1 MCLLNR
7 EKMNVYSKL
16 LLPVLLL
23 LPFFSIAQA
32 PSVESKAGS
41 RSSIGGHK
49 GWTEPD
55 SGLIAPSRN
64 AKKSAAGIQFNKP
77 GRFWYDRYGEMP
89 KDSAFYFWDG
99 VHEVQFFSANDTDYI
114 QSLAAAGNDAQ
125 QLSISNDTIFLENGG
140 YVVLPTGSAGFDSV
154 HIYAALKDTAAALR
168 DSLRNHWTAIMGK
181 QASLGFTPVPNTR
194 TITING
200 NTQALSANVTYTIA
214 IPYYA
219 DSLLRAFDSLAAHN
233 SRLISL
239 KYGIDT
245 GVENTRIWGYG
256 AFYPLN
262 ANPSGYLASADATI
276 LPTANKLVMRDG
288 AANIYANGLIPNST
302 TTVSSGGTTVLST
315 SSTYIHR
322 LTGTQNH
329 TFQMADATTLSEN
342 ISYFFDN
349 NSTGTLTVSDGL
361 GGFVIT
367 LNPGGAAKVILND
380 NSTAAGDWDIH
391 SYVPHTALWGTAGLN
406 MNGWIDMAAYD
417 IKSTGSLGSNLQ
429 RLLKGWLVD
438 LEVTNAINGSVT
450 GSAATLTTPRNIYG
464 NTFNG
469 SADVSGNIGVA
480 YLNSGTGASS
490 TTFWRGDG
498 SWTAPFALT
507 TTGSG
512 AASFS
517 LGTLNIPTPT
527 LSSLGGTTDHT
538 ALSNLSWTVSGH
550 TGTASSLAGWNGS
563 NVAAVYSLSGTGTTI
578 PTTTGPTF
586 TNPVVGTQ
594 TARDSST
601 KAASTAYVDG
611 AIVAE
616 RTATVSVTNKQW
628 KPRSTTTTTVSAT
641 PSINTD
647 NLDEYIVTA
656 QTTNITSMTT
666 NLTGTPYAGQIWVF
680 EVACSS
686 GTLTLAWGS
695 SFENGPVAALALPTV
710 ITTTK
715 QGIVLKWNAS
725 TSKWRCAGLY

>member
-1 MCLLNR
+1 MKFCLLF
-7 EKMNVYSKL
+7 L
-16 LLPVLLL
+16 LSLI
-23 LPFFSIAQA
+23 PFFSIAQT
-32 PSVESKAGS
+32 PQLDPKNGS
-41 RSSIGGHK
+41 RLSMGGHK
-49 GWTEPD
+49 GWYEPD
-55 SGLIAPSRN
+55 SGFIAPSRN
-64 AKKSAAGIQFNKP
+64 AKKSPAGIQYNKP
-77 GRFWYDRYGEMP
+77 GRVWFDRYSEMDV
-89 KDSAFYFWDG
+89 DSSFYGWDG
-99 VHEVQFFSANDTDYI
+99 NNEVRFFTTKDTNEIKD
-114 QSLAAAGNDAQ
+114 LAASGSDDQ

-154 HIYAALKDTAAALR
+154 HIYAAMKDTAAVLR
-168 DSLRNHWTAIMGK
+168 DSLRNHWMEIMGK
-181 QASLGFTPVPNTR
+181 QASLGFTPVTNAR
-194 TITING
+194 TLTING
-200 NTQALSANVTYTIA
+200 TTYDLTANRTWTIA
-214 IPYYA
+214 VPYYA
-219 DSLLRAFDSLAAHN
+219 DSLLRAFDSLASHN

-262 ANPSGYLASADATI
+262 TNPSNYLTSADGTI

-302 TTVSSGGTTVLST
+302 TTVSSGGITVLST
-315 SSTYIHR
+315 ASTYIHR

-329 TFQMADATTLSEN
+329 TFQMADATTLPKN

-349 NSTGTLTVSDGL
+349 NSTGNLTVSDGL
-361 GGFVIT
+361 GGFIIT
-367 LNPGGAAKVILND
+367 LKPGGAANIILND
-380 NSTAAGDWDIH
+380 SSTAAGDWDIH
-391 SYVPHTALWGTAGLN
+391 GYVPHTALWGTDGLN
-406 MNGWIDMAAYD
+406 MNGWLDMAAYD

-429 RLLKGWLVD
+429 RLLKAWLVD
-438 LEVTNAINGSVT
+438 LEVTNPINGSVT
-450 GSAATLTTPRNIYG
+450 GSAATASPT
-464 NTFNG
+464 G
-469 SADVSGNIGVA
+469 SASGDLTGTYPSPTLAASGVTAATYGSATAIPVITVDAKGRATGITTVTPTPAIGSVTGM
-480 YLNSGTGASS
+480 GTGVGTFLITPSS
-490 TTFWRGDG
+490 
-498 SWTAPFALT
+498 SNLFAAIT
-507 TTGSG
+507 DETGSG
-512 AASFS
+512 AVVGA
-517 LGTLNIPTPT
+517 TAPT
-527 LSSLGGTTDHT
+527 L
-538 ALSNLSWTVSGH
+538 
-550 TGTASSLAGWNGS
+550 
-563 NVAAVYSLSGTGTTI
+563 
-578 PTTTGPTF
+578 
-586 TNPVVGTQ
+586 TNPIVGTQ
-594 TARDSST
+594 TAGDNST
-601 KAASTAYVDG
+601 KAASTGYVDG